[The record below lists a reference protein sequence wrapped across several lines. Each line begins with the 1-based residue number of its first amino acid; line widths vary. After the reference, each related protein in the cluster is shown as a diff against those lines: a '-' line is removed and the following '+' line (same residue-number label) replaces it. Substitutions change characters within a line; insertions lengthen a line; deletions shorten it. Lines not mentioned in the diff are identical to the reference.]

1 MLKKGFIF
9 ILLSS
14 FLLSIA
20 MAGCGKTAN
29 EKSEGQAQKDIKYT
43 IGIALASATN
53 PLYVTMNKGITQEA
67 EKLNLKLKTVIANE
81 DQSRQVNGIQD
92 LITSKVNAI
101 IVSPITTEG
110 SIVAYEAA
118 QKAGIPVVSVA
129 RSIKRQ
135 DLESAYVGMDIVD
148 DGRRIA
154 KWLVD
159 KLGGKGNVAMLKGVA
174 GASFTMDLEKGF
186 KEIMSQYPEIKIV
199 AEYNSAITKEEGL
212 KLAENILTAN
222 PKLNAIYAA
231 NDELA
236 LGAVQAAETA
246 GRLNDILITGYN
258 GVPAA
263 IEAIKAGKLE
273 MTISLRPFGWGQ
285 LAVDTVYDILE
296 GKEVP
301 EVVFNQTKIVD
312 IDNVKN
318 INPDEIK

>member
-1 MLKKGFIF
+1 MFKKWLVF
-9 ILLSS
+9 ILLSA
-14 FLLSIA
+14 FILSIVI
-20 MAGCGKTAN
+20 AGCGETVNKKKEVQA
-29 EKSEGQAQKDIKYT
+29 EKDSDYT

-53 PLYVTMNKGITQEA
+53 PMYVTMNEGITQEA
-67 EKLNLKLKTVIANE
+67 EKINLKVRTVIANE
-81 DQSRQVNGIQD
+81 DQSRQVNGMQD
-92 LITSKVNAI
+92 LITSEVNAI

-118 QKAGIPVVSVA
+118 KKAGIPVVSVA

-135 DLESAYVGMDIVD
+135 DLETAYVGMDIVE

-154 KWLVD
+154 RWLVD
-159 KLGGKGNVAMLKGVA
+159 KLGGKGNIAMLKGVA

-186 KEIMSQYPEIKIV
+186 KEVMSQHPDIKIV

-212 KLAENILTAN
+212 KIGENILTAN
-222 PKLNAIYAA
+222 PTLNAIYAA

-236 LGAVQAAETA
+236 LGAVQAVETA

-263 IEAIKAGKLE
+263 IDAIKTGKLE

-285 LAVDTVYDILE
+285 LAVNTVYDILA

-301 EVVFNQTKIVD
+301 KVVFNTTKIVD
-312 IDNVKN
+312 IDNVN
-318 INPDEIK
+318 SINPDEIK